1 MLQAHFLPDGLHW
14 QQCHITLQAT
24 SFARRAHPLSVFEA
38 ILKGAKEAAGLQ
50 STLLWHWP
58 DQNAQAMQYQPGQHI
73 TLQLQLFGSQP
84 NQASALHQVLH
95 QRLAG
100 EQAAQRH
107 FSLLDASVWQSL
119 DATGLS
125 TPTAA
130 ATQCTLNFHTPLPL
144 PKKGH
149 TDRTAISAAEFLF
162 SCRKRIQK
170 LWGLEPELPPAPVLQ
185 PLGWR
190 YWRAS
195 HASQSQQ
202 GHTLLLNGCLGQL
215 RLEGEHLHAWLPWLT
230 LLAQVGMGER
240 LSFGM
245 GRFALQIHPASTP
258 MPGHTVTAPA
268 AVKGSDDDGTN
279 GSSIL
284 AEPLRRPLHI
294 DRVGCKLSLDNDNLV
309 IEGGISPGEVVA
321 SGEPDAGKRRY
332 PLRLLQSVQCAQANL
347 ITSGLCH
354 ALAEH
359 GIPLVLGQPGKT
371 PLIYSAVAS
380 EHLHYRR
387 IAAHHRAHHSLTA
400 EQQADIAAHW
410 VRAKLQSQ
418 VQLVRQRYQAGDNQ
432 LLHHLERALAALT
445 QCDSVDAVRGWEGIS
460 ARHYYPWLAN
470 QHPNLPPWQ
479 GRQRQE
485 AQAPDALN
493 SLLNYAYTLLRARIE
508 AGVRAVGL
516 DPFLGVLHA
525 PNGRHSAL
533 VSDFMEPL
541 RAQAERLVLRL
552 LGLQQIRLD
561 DLQETAQGMHIST
574 AARQAMVACFARQAR
589 APGGVQEHLQTL
601 LRSYREAIEG
611 GHLAQWQPLPP
622 RPQDKSLSSEDETA

>member
-1 MLQAHFLPDGLHW
+1 MPQAHLLPDGLHW

-24 SFARRAHPLSVFEA
+24 SFARKAHPLSVFEA

-50 STLLWHWP
+50 SALLWHWP
-58 DQNAQAMQYQPGQHI
+58 DQNAQTMQYQPGQQI
-73 TLQLQLFGSQP
+73 ALQLQLFGSQP
-84 NQASALHQVLH
+84 HQADALHQVLR
-95 QRLAG
+95 QRLTG
-100 EQAAQRH
+100 EQALQRH
-107 FSLLDASVWQSL
+107 FSLVEASAWQFA

-125 TPTAA
+125 IHSAA
-130 ATQCTLNFHTPLPL
+130 SAHCTLNFHTPLPL

-149 TDRTAISAAEFLF
+149 ADRTAISTAEFLF
-162 SCRKRIQK
+162 ACRKRIQK
-170 LWGLEPELPPAPVLQ
+170 LWGLEPELPPAPMLQ

-215 RLEGEHLHAWLPWLT
+215 RLEGEQLQAWLPWLT

-245 GRFALQIHPASTP
+245 GRFTLHMQPTSAS
-258 MPGHTVTAPA
+258 MPVHTVTVPA
-268 AVKGSDDDGTN
+268 TAKDSYDET
-279 GSSIL
+279 SSSPIL

-294 DRVGCKLSLDNDNLV
+294 ERMGCKLSLDNDNLV
-309 IEGGISPGEVVA
+309 IEGGISPGEVAA
-321 SGEPDAGKRRY
+321 STDPDAGKRRY

-371 PLIYSAVAS
+371 PLVYTAVVS
-380 EHLHYRR
+380 EHLHYQR
-387 IAAHHRAHHSLTA
+387 IAAHHRAHYSLTA
-400 EQQADIAAHW
+400 EQQTGIAAQW

-418 VQLVRQRYQAGDNQ
+418 VHLVRQRYQAGDNQ
-432 LLHHLERALAALT
+432 LLHHLERALAALAH
-445 QCDSVDAVRGWEGIS
+445 CDSVDAVRGWEGIS
-460 ARHYYPWLAN
+460 ARHYYPWLASQN
-470 QHPNLPPWQ
+470 PGLTPWQ

-485 AQAPDALN
+485 EQTPDALN

-508 AGVRAVGL
+508 AGVRAASL

-561 DLQETAQGMHIST
+561 DLQETAHGMHIST
-574 AARQAMVACFARQAR
+574 AARQLMVARFARQAR
-589 APGGVQEHLQTL
+589 RQGGLQWQLQAL
-601 LRSYREAIEG
+601 LRTYREAIEKG
-611 GHLAQWQPLPP
+611 SLVQWQPQPP
-622 RPQDKSLSSEDETA
+622 GPQDQGLDSEEEAV